1 MAADLD
7 LSNESRTISDEQIYN
22 GVIVRDGA
30 ALTVDSSGKLIA
42 QDRGRV
48 DLKGDYNSKT
58 TVLSVNGGTVEA
70 AGSLHVSGNNSAAE
84 FLNGASASFG
94 QVWIS
99 DTFYPETTAY
109 MSIDGVG
116 TEVEFRNSSFIGQRD
131 TGNLELSN
139 GGKLTTRDNLW
150 LGHLNGTADISIA
163 SGAVLSSKNLEAQ
176 SGGTVSIEVDGGTI
190 QAREDNASFISG
202 FDSDDTFTLSGVGMT
217 LDTQAFN
224 VGIQADLTGA
234 GGLTKTGTGTLTLT
248 GENTYSG
255 GTNVYYGTLAGN
267 TKSLQGDIAT
277 AAVTKVRFDQTTN
290 GTYSGVLSG
299 AGELTKNGAGTLTL
313 TGENTYSGG
322 TLIQQGAIAVNGEA
336 RLGTGTTTIDGGGL
350 SFTGSGSASFSKVAL
365 GSGGGTL
372 DVVNE
377 SGRMT
382 VSSDL
387 SGQGSLTKTGDGT
400 LILTG
405 NNSYEGFTWLQE
417 GTLQG
422 TTDGLQGYISSS
434 AGTTLSFD
442 QSTSGTSSVR
452 YVGDGRLVKTGNGT
466 VTLTGT
472 NSHTGG
478 TVVEQGTLSG
488 RTSNL
493 IGDISVANGAT
504 LEVNPPSGST
514 ADTSFTA
521 NVSGEGRLVKTGPNS
536 LVLQGQYTH
545 TGGTRVEGGSLVVKS
560 SNLQGDV
567 AISDEGWLRFY
578 QETSGT
584 HTGNITGG
592 GKIDKYGSGTLI
604 LSGKN
609 TYGGGTT
616 VSKGTLAGDTDSL
629 QGVFGLGSNANVRFD
644 QAANGT
650 FKGDISGVGT
660 VTKRGT
666 GTLTVT
672 DAINVNGVTIEEGR
686 LVGTTENMK
695 SNVDVGIGAEF
706 EFDQNDDGTF
716 YRVIS
721 GEGKLI
727 KSGEGDITL
736 TRANTYSGGTLINGG
751 VLTVSHINQLGTGA
765 ISLNG
770 GTFRTT
776 GTEAIELDNF
786 DLDDS
791 DGELDV
797 SGNTLSLTGAVTTTG
812 SLEKTGAGVLN
823 LDAANN
829 VVGGPTVVKDGKLVV
844 GSSSD
849 KNTAS
854 LQSNVEVEGTGILGG
869 HGSIIGNV
877 TNNNGRIAPGNSIG
891 VTTITGN
898 YSGTGVLEIEVE
910 GNVDASL
917 ALADQ
922 LVVTGDVDVSGTT
935 LELVMT
941 PNDSTQWDVAP
952 TGPFIILDNQGTNA
966 ITGTFTDVQDINDL
980 LFLDETLDY
989 AAGDGNDISLILT
1002 RNDVTFE
1009 IADASVNQNAV
1020 GAVIGSMDTSNAV
1033 YNAVVMSTSSEAEAA
1048 AAYDSLSGEI
1058 NASARGALIED
1069 SRFARTAV
1077 NDRLYEASAGDA
1089 ARVGSDTNT
1098 EKLGGLALWS
1108 QAFGSWGQSD
1118 ADGNA
1123 AEMDRSTGGV
1133 MFGADAL
1140 AFGTARVGVMGGY
1153 STSNMDV
1160 DARQSSM
1167 DSDNYTIGAYIG
1179 SQFDQFKMRGG
1190 VAATWHQMDGKRSVS
1205 LGGGTF
1211 TDSVTSDQ
1219 DAMTFQAFGELGY
1232 SYDVSGVSLEP
1243 FAGLAYVNLKSDG
1256 FTEEGGNAV
1265 LTADD
1270 QSDDVLFTTLGLRV
1284 ASTFMLGDTAITAR
1298 GMAGWQHASEET
1310 IDFTQSFASG
1320 GNSFTVEGTP
1330 IAQDVGLVEAGFAAA
1345 LSDRASVG
1353 VTYSGQIA
1361 SDAQNHGL
1369 NARFSL
1375 QF

>member
-1 MAADLD
+1 MKSCSTSAPKSLNSLRPFLLATTAITILFAPTTKGMAADLD
-7 LSNESRTISDEQIYN
+7 LSQNTALTISDEQIYSD
-22 GVIVRDGA
+22 VIVRDGA
-30 ALTVDSSGKLIA
+30 ALTVDSSGKLITK
-42 QDRGRV
+42 DDDYGRGTV
-48 DLKGDYNSKT
+48 YLSGDYTDKT
-58 TVLSVNGGTVEA
+58 TALSVNGGTVDSE
-70 AGSLHVSGNNSAAE
+70 GSLLVRGANAAAE
-84 FLNGASASFG
+84 FMNGASASFH
-94 QVWIS
+94 QVWVS
-99 DTFYPETTAY
+99 DSDNTTNY
-109 MSIDGVG
+109 LSIDGSG
-116 TEVEFRNSSFIGQRD
+116 TEVEFRNLSFVGHSG
-131 TGNLELSN
+131 TGHLELSD
-139 GGKLTTRDNLW
+139 GAILSTKGDLW
-150 LGHLNGTADISIA
+150 LGHNGGTANISIA

-176 SGGTVSIEVDGGTI
+176 SGGTVAVNVDGGTL
-190 QAREDNASFISG
+190 QALEDNASFISG
-202 FDSDDTFTLSGVGMT
+202 FDADDTFTLSTYGMT
-217 LDTQAFN
+217 VDTQAFD
-224 VGIQADLTGA
+224 VGIQAALSGD
-234 GGLTKTGTGTLTLT
+234 GGLTKTG
-248 GENTYSG
+248 S
-255 GTNVYYGTLAGN
+255 
-267 TKSLQGDIAT
+267 
-277 AAVTKVRFDQTTN
+277 
-290 GTYSGVLSG
+290 
-299 AGELTKNGAGTLTL
+299 
-313 TGENTYSGG
+313 
-322 TLIQQGAIAVNGEA
+322 
-336 RLGTGTTTIDGGGL
+336 
-350 SFTGSGSASFSKVAL
+350 
-365 GSGGGTL
+365 
-372 DVVNE
+372 
-377 SGRMT
+377 
-382 VSSDL
+382 
-387 SGQGSLTKTGDGT
+387 GT

-405 NNSYEGFTWLQE
+405 NNSYEGFTWLNE

-422 TTDGLQGYISSS
+422 TTDSLQGYISSS

-592 GKIDKYGSGTLI
+592 GKIDKYGSGTLL

-609 TYGGGTT
+609 TYTGGTT

-629 QGVFGLGSNANVRFD
+629 QGNFALYFNSNIRLD
-644 QAANGT
+644 QDTDGT
-650 FKGDISGVGT
+650 FNGDIWGDGT

-666 GTLTVT
+666 GTLTLT
-672 DAINVNGVTIEEGR
+672 DEINVFNGVTIEEGR

-695 SNVDVGIGAEF
+695 SNVDVESGAEF

-716 YRVIS
+716 YGVIS

-812 SLEKTGAGVLN
+812 SLEKTGAGDLN

-829 VVGGPTVVKDGKLVV
+829 VVVGPTIVRDGKLVV

-917 ALADQ
+917 AQADQ

-989 AAGDGNDISLILT
+989 AAGDGNDISLTLT

-1009 IADASVNQNAV
+1009 IDGGSVNQTAV

-1190 VAATWHQMDGKRSVS
+1190 MAATWHQMDSKRSVS

-1256 FTEEGGNAV
+1256 LTEEGGNAV
-1265 LTADD
+1265 LTAAG

-1284 ASTFMLGDTAITAR
+1284 ASTFMLGETAITAR

-1361 SDAQNHGL
+1361 ADAQNHGL

>member
-1 MAADLD
+1 MLATTAITILFAPTTKGMAADLD

-22 GVIVRDGA
+22 DVIVRDGA

-48 DLKGDYNSKT
+48 DLEGNYNSKT

-70 AGSLHVSGNNSAAE
+70 EGSLHVSGDNAAAE

-116 TEVEFRNSSFIGQRD
+116 TEVEFRSSSFIGQRD
-131 TGNLELSN
+131 TGHLELSN
-139 GGKLTTRDNLW
+139 GGKLTTRSNLR

-176 SGGTVSIEVDGGTI
+176 SGGTVSINVDGGTI
-190 QAREDNASFISG
+190 QALEDNASFISG
-202 FDSDDTFTLSGVGMT
+202 FDVDDTFTLSTYGMT
-217 LDTQAFN
+217 VDTQAFD
-224 VGIQADLTGA
+224 VGIQAALSGD
-234 GGLTKTGTGTLTLT
+234 GGLTKTG
-248 GENTYSG
+248 
-255 GTNVYYGTLAGN
+255 A
-267 TKSLQGDIAT
+267 
-277 AAVTKVRFDQTTN
+277 
-290 GTYSGVLSG
+290 
-299 AGELTKNGAGTLTL
+299 
-313 TGENTYSGG
+313 
-322 TLIQQGAIAVNGEA
+322 
-336 RLGTGTTTIDGGGL
+336 
-350 SFTGSGSASFSKVAL
+350 
-365 GSGGGTL
+365 
-372 DVVNE
+372 
-377 SGRMT
+377 
-382 VSSDL
+382 
-387 SGQGSLTKTGDGT
+387 GT

-405 NNSYEGFTWLQE
+405 NNSYEGITWLNE

-422 TTDGLQGYISSS
+422 TTDSLQGYISSS
-434 AGTTLSFD
+434 AGTTLTFD
-442 QSTSGTSSVR
+442 QATSGTSSVR

-466 VTLTGT
+466 VTLTGENT
-472 NSHTGG
+472 YTGG

-488 RTSNL
+488 GGNSL
-493 IGDISVANGAT
+493 VGDISLEEGTT
-504 LEVNPPSGST
+504 LEVNPPSG
-514 ADTSFTA
+514 ANVDRQLTA
-521 NVSGEGRLVKTGPNS
+521 NVSGKGRLVKTGS
-536 LVLQGQYTH
+536 YGVTLEGQYTH
-545 TGGTRVEGGSLVVKS
+545 TGGTRIEGGMLVVKS

-567 AISDEGWLRFY
+567 AIADEAELRFF
-578 QETSGT
+578 QETLGT
-584 HTGNITGG
+584 HTGN
-592 GKIDKYGSGTLI
+592 
-604 LSGKN
+604 LSGDGSVLKSGSETLVLDGTN
-609 TYGGGTT
+609 TYTGGTT
-616 VSKGTLAGDTDSL
+616 VIGGTLAGNTDSL
-629 QGVFGLGSNANVRFD
+629 QGRFVQQLPSNIRFD
-644 QAANGT
+644 QNTDGT
-650 FKGDISGVGT
+650 FNGDILGVGT

-672 DAINVNGVTIEEGR
+672 DTINVNGVTIEAGR
-686 LVGTTENMK
+686 LVGTTENLK
-695 SNVDVGIGAEF
+695 SNVDVESGAEF

-829 VVGGPTVVKDGKLVV
+829 VVGGPTVVRDGKLVV

-917 ALADQ
+917 AQADQ
-922 LVVTGDVDVSGTT
+922 LVVTGDVDVSGTS

-966 ITGTFTDVQDINDL
+966 ITGTFTEVKDINDL
-980 LFLDETLDY
+980 MFLDETLDY
-989 AAGDGNDISLILT
+989 ASGDGNDISLTLT

-1069 SRFARTAV
+1069 SRFARTAAA
-1077 NDRLYEASAGDA
+1077 DRLYEASAGDA
-1089 ARVGSDTNT
+1089 ARVGSDLST
-1098 EKLGGLALWS
+1098 EKLGSLALWS

-1160 DARQSSM
+1160 DDRQSSM

-1179 SQFDQFKMRGG
+1179 SQFDQFKVRGG
-1190 VAATWHQMDGKRSVS
+1190 MAATWHQMDSKRAVS

-1219 DAMTFQAFGELGY
+1219 DAMTYQAFGELGY
-1232 SYDVSGVSLEP
+1232 GFDVSGVYLEP
-1243 FAGLAYVNLKSDG
+1243 FAGLAYVNLESDG